1 MRKLGMLALVAAM
14 AVTPF
19 TSTMAADK
27 VFALVPKLTAHP
39 FFELTRDG
47 CMEAAARIGVT
58 CDYRGPQKYDEAE
71 QVQVVRDLIT
81 KGVDGLAISPANAQM
96 MQGVID
102 EAVAAGIP
110 TITYDA
116 DSPGSKRALFVGTD
130 NVLLGV
136 ETGKLIAKMRPEGGT
151 IALITG
157 GLAADNLNQRLDGI
171 RQGIGEG
178 WTIVDGSPFA
188 TNDDPAVGNQVI
200 TDLLIKYPDL
210 NAIAIAGGWP
220 MFAPEAFKKA
230 VAPAMDRMAS
240 GEFVLVAGDSLD
252 MQLELVKGGFANGVV
267 GQRPIEMGSMSMEIL
282 LGMTEGKTYQD
293 PSYTGVDIITAENVD
308 DFLK

>member
-1 MRKLGMLALVAAM
+1 MRKLGMLAIAATI
-14 AVTPF
+14 AAAPF
-19 TSTMAADK
+19 TAAIAQDK
-27 VFALVPKLTAHP
+27 TFALVPKMTAHP

-58 CDYRGPQKYDEAE
+58 CDYRGPLNYDEAE
-71 QVQVVRDLIT
+71 QVIVVRDLIT
-81 KGVDGLAISPANAQM
+81 KGIDGLAISPSNAQM
-96 MQGVID
+96 MKKVID

-116 DSPGSKRALFVGTD
+116 DSPDSARALFVGTD

-136 ETGKLIAKMRPEGGT
+136 ETGKLIAQMRPEGGT

-171 RQGIGEG
+171 KQGIGEG

-188 TNDDPAVGNQVI
+188 TDDDPAVGNQVI
-200 TDLLIKYPDL
+200 TDLLLKFPDL

-230 VAPAMDRMAS
+230 VAPALDRMAN

-282 LGMTEGKTYQD
+282 LGMVNGESFSD
-293 PSYTGVDIITAENVD
+293 PQYTGVDIITADNVD

>member
-1 MRKLGMLALVAAM
+1 MRKIGLVMVAA
-14 AVTPF
+14 AIAAAPF
-19 TSTMAADK
+19 ASANAKEK

-47 CMEAAARIGVT
+47 CMEAAKKIGVK

-71 QVQVVRDLIT
+71 QLQVVRDLIT
-81 KGVDGLAISPANAQM
+81 SGVDGLAISPSNAQAM
-96 MQGVID
+96 ARVIN
-102 EAVAAGIP
+102 EAVAKGIP

-116 DSPGSKRALFVGTD
+116 DAPGSKRALYVGTD

-136 ETGKLIAKMRPEGGT
+136 ETGKLIKKLRPKGGK

-171 RQGIGEG
+171 KQGIGSG

-200 TDLLIKYPDL
+200 TDLLTRHPDL

-230 VAPAMDRMAS
+230 VSSASARMKS
-240 GEFVLVAGDSLD
+240 GEFVLVAGVSLE
-252 MQLELVKGGFANGVV
+252 MQLRLVKDG
-267 GQRPIEMGSMSMEIL
+267 
-282 LGMTEGKTYQD
+282 
-293 PSYTGVDIITAENVD
+293 
-308 DFLK
+308 

>member
-1 MRKLGMLALVAAM
+1 MKKVGLYAAAAAVAVVGA
-14 AVTPF
+14 
-19 TSTMAADK
+19 TSAFAEEMT
-27 VFALVPKLTAHP
+27 FALVPKLTAHP

-47 CMEAAARIGVT
+47 CMEAAERLDVT

-96 MQGVID
+96 MQRVID

-116 DSPGSKRALFVGTD
+116 DSPGSARALFVGTD
-130 NVLLGV
+130 NVLLGL
-136 ETGKLIAKMRPEGGT
+136 ETGKLISQLRPQGGT

-171 RQGIGEG
+171 RQGIGDG

-230 VAPAMDRMAS
+230 VEPAMARMGS

-252 MQLELVKGGFANGVV
+252 MQLELVKAGYANGVV

-282 LGMTEGKTYQD
+282 LGMTQGKTFPD
-293 PSYTGVDIITAENVD
+293 PSHTGVDIITAENVD
-308 DFLK
+308 EFLK

>member
-1 MRKLGMLALVAAM
+1 MRKFGLFMVAA
-14 AVTPF
+14 AI
-19 TSTMAADK
+19 AASPIASASAGEK

-47 CMEAAARIGVT
+47 CMEAAKKIGVK
-58 CDYRGPQKYDEAE
+58 CEYRGPQKYDEAE

-81 KGVDGLAISPANAQM
+81 RGVDGLAISPANAQAM
-96 MQGVID
+96 ARVIN

-116 DSPGSKRALFVGTD
+116 DSPGSKRALYVGTD

-136 ETGKLIAKMRPEGGT
+136 ETGKLIKKLRPQGGK

-171 RQGIGEG
+171 KQGIGSG

-200 TDLLIKYPDL
+200 TDLLIKHPDL

-220 MFAPEAFKKA
+220 MFAPQAYKKA
-230 VAPAMDRMAS
+230 VASVKDRMKS

-252 MQLELVKGGFANGVV
+252 MQLELVKAGYANGVV
-267 GQRPIEMGSMSMEIL
+267 GQRPFEMGSMSMEIL
-282 LGMTEGKTYQD
+282 LGMTNGKTYPD
-293 PSYTGVDIITAENVD
+293 PSHTGVDVITKDNVGEY
-308 DFLK
+308 LK

>member
-1 MRKLGMLALVAAM
+1 MRKLGMLALAATIAAAPFTAAM
-14 AVTPF
+14 AQ
-19 TSTMAADK
+19 DK

-47 CMEAAARIGVT
+47 CMEAAERLGVI

-81 KGVDGLAISPANAQM
+81 RGVDGLAISPSNAQM
-96 MQGVID
+96 MKRVID
-102 EAVAAGIP
+102 EAIAAGIP

-116 DSPGSKRALFVGTD
+116 DSPDSGRALFVGTD

-136 ETGKLIAKMRPEGGT
+136 ETGKLIARLRPEGGT

-178 WTIVDGSPFA
+178 WTIVTGSPFP
-188 TNDDPAVGNQVI
+188 TNDDPAIGNQVI
-200 TDLLIKYPDL
+200 TDLLIKYPNL

-240 GEFVLVAGDSLD
+240 GDFVLVAGDSLE
-252 MQLELVKGGFANGVV
+252 MQLELVKAGYANGVV
-267 GQRPIEMGSMSMEIL
+267 GQRPIEMGSLAMEIL
-282 LGMTEGKTYQD
+282 LGMTMGETFPD
-293 PSYTGVDIITAENVD
+293 PTYTGVDIITADNVD
-308 DFLK
+308 DFLN